1 MYDRSF
7 CIQNRN
13 QSPIFVSD
21 IGAETFFA
29 EFLMF
34 SFFFGEFKFWKA
46 WNWAQIYQKKLKI
59 FSILEQ
65 IWLQDGKNSPYFL
78 SITRFPPLK
87 FGSARYGISPK
98 VLVILG
104 FDFGTEPKPK

>member
-1 MYDRSF
+1 MVTTTWSNGLLTFGFIVAVVVYDRSF

-46 WNWAQIYQKKLKI
+46 WNWAQIYQKKT
-59 FSILEQ
+59 
-65 IWLQDGKNSPYFL
+65 KNL
-78 SITRFPPLK
+78 
-87 FGSARYGISPK
+87 
-98 VLVILG
+98 
-104 FDFGTEPKPK
+104 